1 MRFNVARVQFEIGCN
16 ATFPLGNE
24 FLSISSSSKW
34 FYRKVSSA
42 NGSNFL
48 LLDFVSLNQDT
59 CPHVASPSCTSVL
72 DDGHKQLAEDSS
84 LRLFIKK
91 SLCDCNLSSY
101 PFMDYIKL
109 KGHKQSY
116 TFGWHHAKFRLSLT
130 KLWRQREV
138 HSWDLRIRRTNG
150 DAERQDKHGKWNA
163 GDKKNKKNIGWQKLA
178 SMQTLLNWVCKK
190 LGNSPHIWLLSFKT

>member
-16 ATFPLGNE
+16 ATFPLENE

-91 SLCDCNLSSY
+91 SLCDCNLFFIFIHGLYKVESQAINSHTLSVDIM
-101 PFMDYIKL
+101 PSF
-109 KGHKQSY
+109 GSAWQSCE
-116 TFGWHHAKFRLSLT
+116 GNGKFIHETWESEGQMEMRRDKTSMESGMRETKKTKKHWLTKTGLYANPAELSL
-130 KLWRQREV
+130 
-138 HSWDLRIRRTNG
+138 
-150 DAERQDKHGKWNA
+150 
-163 GDKKNKKNIGWQKLA
+163 
-178 SMQTLLNWVCKK
+178 
-190 LGNSPHIWLLSFKT
+190 